1 LRDRQTDRN
10 TGRGRGREIEMGLEQ
25 TTTWA
30 VATVCTIFVVA
41 SLLVEA
47 GINQLGKWLKRKNMK
62 PLVHTLEK
70 IKDGALMDHILLTL
84 LFASLVAKLW

>member
-1 LRDRQTDRN
+1 
-10 TGRGRGREIEMGLEQ
+10 MGLEQ

-47 GINQLGKWLKRKNMK
+47 GINQLGKWLKKKKNMK
-62 PLVHTLEK
+62 PLVQTLEK
-70 IKDGALMDHILLTL
+70 IKDGALIDHVLLTHPYFL
-84 LFASLVAKLW
+84 HLWLQNYGEGIDHPVSVTLN

>member
-1 LRDRQTDRN
+1 LRERETETR
-10 TGRGRGREIEMGLEQ
+10 RGREREREMGLEQ

-47 GINQLGKWLKRKNMK
+47 GINQLEKVSWLVSVSVC
-62 PLVHTLEK
+62 LSHLLEQ
-70 IKDGALMDHILLTL
+70 IHQPRE
-84 LFASLVAKLW
+84 W

>member
-1 LRDRQTDRN
+1 LREREREKH
-10 TGRGRGREIEMGLEQ
+10 REREREREIEMGLEQ

-47 GINQLGKWLKRKNMK
+47 GINQLGKVSWLVSVSVCLSR
-62 PLVHTLEK
+62 LLEQ
-70 IKDGALMDHILLTL
+70 IHQPRE
-84 LFASLVAKLW
+84 W

>member
-1 LRDRQTDRN
+1 MREREREKH
-10 TGRGRGREIEMGLEQ
+10 REREREREIEMGLEQ

-47 GINQLGKWLKRKNMK
+47 GINQLGKVSWLVSVSVCLSR
-62 PLVHTLEK
+62 LLEQ
-70 IKDGALMDHILLTL
+70 IHQPRE
-84 LFASLVAKLW
+84 W

>member
-1 LRDRQTDRN
+1 MRDRQTDRN

-47 GINQLGKWLKRKNMK
+47 GINQLGKVSWLVSVSMCLSH
-62 PLVHTLEK
+62 PLEQIHQPRE
-70 IKDGALMDHILLTL
+70 
-84 LFASLVAKLW
+84 W